1 MQCCAES
8 GSAMSVLTK
17 TASPLPSSSRIAP
30 AARSST
36 TSATTTL
43 APSARNRC
51 AYARPIPC
59 PAPVMIA
66 TLSWSRPI
74 HAPLRLLLEAGDEVE
89 SLGHD
94 RFRGLGVG
102 PLGLH
107 DNERHA
113 RAVGLLLIDVGDLLE
128 TVEHVARDR
137 RAVVRE
143 LLLAVQHE
151 RALRVELAHDRVH
164 RVALARGR
172 IGRLLIGTERA
183 PVGGGKRERRRR
195 GNRREARGA
204 RVFFALVHA
213 ARVT

>member
-1 MQCCAES
+1 MWTVPKVETVSSTQRWAES
-8 GSAMSVLTK
+8 GSAMSVFTN

-51 AYARPIPC
+51 AYASPIPC

-66 TLSWSRPI
+66 TLSSSRPI
-74 HAPLRLLLEAGDEVE
+74 RAPLRLLLEAGDEVE
-89 SLGHD
+89 PLGHD
-94 RFRGLGVG
+94 RLRRLGVG

-107 DNERHA
+107 DDERHA
-113 RAVGLLLIDVGDLLE
+113 RAIGLLLVDVGDLLE

-151 RALRVELAHDRVH
+151 RALRVQVAHDRVH
-164 RVALARGR
+164 RIALARGR
-172 IGRLLIGTERA
+172 VGGLLVGPERA
-183 PVGGGKRERRRR
+183 PVRRGERERRR
-195 GNRREARGA
+195 
-204 RVFFALVHA
+204 
-213 ARVT
+213 